1 MAVAAVVMAVCGLI
15 ATKAK
20 IRWLTDYALPLSL
33 IAGMVSAIP
42 LTAAL
47 GG

>member
-1 MAVAAVVMAVCGLI
+1 MAVSALVMAICGLT
-15 ATKAK
+15 ASKLRL
-20 IRWLTDYALPLSL
+20 RWLTDYALPLSL

-42 LTAAL
+42 ITALL

>member
-1 MAVAAVVMAVCGLI
+1 MAVCGLL
-15 ATKAK
+15 ATKLK

-42 LTAAL
+42 ITTLL